1 MLKIG
6 FVFTKKK
13 ILKTRVDKM
22 RTGNF
27 NYQPSIVNK
36 QFKKTGKLDAE
47 AFEDVN
53 YKKLELEPGR
63 KPPVIQKKW

>member
-6 FVFTKKK
+6 FAFTKK
-13 ILKTRVDKM
+13 IISKTRVDKM

-36 QFKKTGKLDAE
+36 QFKKMIIRL
-47 AFEDVN
+47 
-53 YKKLELEPGR
+53 R
-63 KPPVIQKKW
+63 KYYAKVFRVYIV

>member
-6 FVFTKKK
+6 FAFTKKK

-36 QFKKTGKLDAE
+36 QFKKMIIRL
-47 AFEDVN
+47 
-53 YKKLELEPGR
+53 R
-63 KPPVIQKKW
+63 KYYAKVLRVYIV

>member
-36 QFKKTGKLDAE
+36 QFKKMIIRL
-47 AFEDVN
+47 
-53 YKKLELEPGR
+53 R
-63 KPPVIQKKW
+63 KYYAKVFRVYIV

>member
-36 QFKKTGKLDAE
+36 QFKKMI
-47 AFEDVN
+47 
-53 YKKLELEPGR
+53 
-63 KPPVIQKKW
+63 IQLRMYYVKVFRVYIV

>member
-6 FVFTKKK
+6 FAFTKK
-13 ILKTRVDKM
+13 IISKTRVDKM

-36 QFKKTGKLDAE
+36 QFKKMIIRL
-47 AFEDVN
+47 
-53 YKKLELEPGR
+53 
-63 KPPVIQKKW
+63 QKYYAKVFRVYIV

>member
-36 QFKKTGKLDAE
+36 QFKKMIIQL
-47 AFEDVN
+47 
-53 YKKLELEPGR
+53 R
-63 KPPVIQKKW
+63 KYYVKVFRVYIV